1 MNSEVA
7 VVAGMLEADGLTPES
22 PPQELAAR
30 LAAIAGGPTCWE
42 RRQSPLDLEAYR
54 RRVEGRVA
62 PWRKP
67 VAEWPASE
75 AIEAF
80 LRATGEGGLRFEVA
94 SLADWS
100 ALMTLAPP
108 PGRVSAYL
116 RRRSRGDWRWRWPLR
131 FGVLSSGSS
140 ADRAAE
146 ARGGGHHGNLYS
158 VFETDG
164 SADAELLFVTRDR
177 AGEDL
182 RTAPVVVVSGVEP
195 AKLSEEELPAL
206 ERAGA
211 AGVILGPGASLSWV
225 ERLVVELSHDVPL
238 DLALSRAEP
247 RAVLLADP
255 EFVARTTV
263 RQWGLELS
271 ARLKDRGEQA
281 MSAELDA
288 VLAGRFLSES
298 GEASDGVRFG
308 AAAQVKG
315 VAAEIRG
322 GPPHVAMA
330 APPSRVPG
338 PVKRARPKMAA
349 PVSEEPRAAKGD
361 LPEAAAPPPERR
373 LQALVRCAASRGAA
387 LHTTDRFVPGRQH
400 DIRVRIAA
408 EELPGVVSA
417 KEPLQSPTPGKP
429 VWLQVSVLV
438 AGARTRRKLRLPG
451 VEDSRWTSPVRFRV
465 PREARRFAVQVEVAY
480 QGRVIQ
486 SATLQGAP
494 FQLSVDVSEP
504 SARLAGRPG
513 AAASLTIVEG
523 PRGKPTV
530 IDLDADAAQLDEK
543 QIARAAEG
551 VRQALL
557 QAFVDPPVSLA
568 AAAGALT
575 RLAVRG
581 RTLYNALTGSGD
593 GYHDDAGWIHVNA
606 FARKDVPVELIY
618 THRMPSSNDSVPV
631 CPEALAGAQGCTVA
645 CKHRQDA
652 QVVCPY
658 GFWATSKVLERHR
671 HVPGRTGAQP
681 GAQRVVSP
689 TRSSVVGL
697 SRETDG
703 ADPTASE
710 RIRAVLARTTQVSA
724 VAGTWK
730 KLEEEVQAHPS
741 LVVLVTHT
749 VEDEEDDDL
758 GPELELN
765 GDRREVLRIDEAS
778 VNPGRKQPGPVV
790 LALGCDTSDLTAAY
804 TSLVDNLHNARA
816 EVVLS
821 SISPIPGKGVADFL
835 ELFLPLLKKSLG
847 AAGTHRLG
855 PVLLAARRATIA
867 RGDLMALAL
876 SATGDAD
883 VELRP

>member
-7 VVAGMLEADGLTPES
+7 VVAGMLEASGLSPES
-22 PPQELAAR
+22 PSQELAPR
-30 LAAIAGGPTCWE
+30 LAEIAAGPTYWKKS
-42 RRQSPLDLEAYR
+42 QGPLELEAYR

-62 PWRKP
+62 PWQKP
-67 VAEWPASE
+67 AAEWPASDE
-75 AIEAF
+75 IKAF
-80 LRATGEGGLRFEVA
+80 LHATQEGSLRFEVG
-94 SLADWS
+94 SLAEWS
-100 ALMTLAPP
+100 TLTALPQPT
-108 PGRVSAYL
+108 GRVSSYL
-116 RRRSRGDWRWRWPLR
+116 RRWARGDWRWRWPLR

-140 ADRAAE
+140 AARVAE
-146 ARGGGHHGNLYS
+146 ARGGGHFGNLYS

-177 AGEDL
+177 AGEDF
-182 RTAPVVVVSGVEP
+182 RSAPVVVVTGAVP
-195 AKLSEEELPAL
+195 AELSEEELSAL
-206 ERAGA
+206 ARVGP
-211 AGVILGPGASLSWV
+211 AGVILCPDTSLSWV
-225 ERLVVELSHDVPL
+225 ERLVIELSHDVPL
-238 DLALSRAEP
+238 DLALSWAAP
-247 RAVLLADP
+247 AAVLVADP

-263 RQWGLELS
+263 RQWGMELS
-271 ARLKDRGEQA
+271 ARLKDRGEHILA
-281 MSAELDA
+281 AELDA
-288 VLAGRFLSES
+288 TLGGRFISEG

-308 AAAQVKG
+308 AAAQEKG
-315 VAAEIRG
+315 VVAELRG
-322 GPPHVAMA
+322 GPPRAMA
-330 APPSRVPG
+330 GPPRRAPR
-338 PVKRARPKMAA
+338 PVRAARPKAVGKAA
-349 PVSEEPRAAKGD
+349 VGPKK
-361 LPEAAAPPPERR
+361 AAAPPPERR
-373 LQALVRCAASRGAA
+373 LQTLVRCAASRGSAPA
-387 LHTTDRFVPGRQH
+387 TTKRFVPGREH

-408 EELPGVVSA
+408 EEVAGAVSA
-417 KEPLQSPTPGKP
+417 KVPFVSPTPGKP
-429 VWLQVSVLV
+429 VWLQVSIL
-438 AGARTRRKLRLPG
+438 AGGARTRRKLLLPAAA
-451 VEDSRWTSPVRFRV
+451 DSRWTSPVRFRV
-465 PREARRFAVQVEVAY
+465 PKEARRFAVHVEVAY

-494 FQLSVDVSEP
+494 FPLSVDVSEP
-504 SARLAGRPG
+504 SGALPDRPG
-513 AAASLTIVEG
+513 AAASLTIVNG

-530 IDLDADAAQLDEK
+530 IDLDADAVQLDEK
-543 QIARAAEG
+543 QIAKAAEG

-557 QAFVDPPVSLA
+557 QAFVDPPASLA
-568 AAAGALT
+568 EAAGPLT

-606 FARKDVPVELIY
+606 FAKKDVPVELIY
-618 THRMPSSNDSVPV
+618 THRMPSSSASVPV
-631 CPEALAGAQGCTVA
+631 CPEALAGAQDCTA
-645 CKHRQDA
+645 ECKHRQDA
-652 QVVCPY
+652 GVVCPY
-658 GFWATSKVLERHR
+658 GFWATSKVLERRR

-697 SRETDG
+697 SKETDG
-703 ADPTASE
+703 ADPTASK
-710 RIRAVLARTTQVSA
+710 RIRAVLARTTRTSA
-724 VAGTWK
+724 VAGSWE
-730 KLEEEVQAHPS
+730 KLEEEVETHPS

-749 VEDEEDDDL
+749 VEDDENEDL
-758 GPELELN
+758 GPALELN

-804 TSLVDNLHNARA
+804 TSLVANLHNARA